1 MCCKRVLKI
10 FCSQSQALLQLGG
23 RESKPSENK
32 TRGIWERGGSHD
44 LRNTILKPAIDL
56 INATKKQHFVKKKKK
71 QKGKT
76 TIFYV
81 GNS

>member
-1 MCCKRVLKI
+1 MRCKSVLKI

-56 INATKKQHFVKKKKK
+56 ILCYKETAFRQEKEKTKR
-71 QKGKT
+71 
-76 TIFYV
+76 
-81 GNS
+81 